1 MYRDL
6 KDNFYFYNG
15 LKQKYIN
22 TTNKKI
28 IYISSYDLMSSFYSL
43 MTSHHQI
50 EYKKKNLRII

>member
-22 TTNKKI
+22 TTNKKN
-28 IYISSYDLMSSFYSL
+28 YL
-43 MTSHHQI
+43 
-50 EYKKKNLRII
+50 YK